1 MSSDW
6 SRLARQPPLL
16 RVLIFLVIIVT
27 IWFPLALPLYWV
39 SAQGKLLGGDL
50 LPTFLLYLVFL
61 VGLPLWQRRVHQT
74 LHPWQVLGF
83 TGGRRLTQG
92 LILGISLGGTSFGL
106 LVGIQLALGWAA
118 LNPQSLKIPFL
129 VITALGGVLTALA
142 VGWSEELLF
151 RGWLL
156 WELEQG
162 SSRGLALVLNSLL
175 FALVHFIKPLA
186 ILLSL
191 LPQFFG
197 LWLLGMALVWAR
209 RLALPPIPRQTSLGV
224 AVGLHGSLVWSYY
237 LVDVADLLKF
247 TGRVP
252 VWVTGVGEN
261 PLAGLLGMTL
271 LGLLGMLL
279 YRWSHLPEGMAHPD

>member
-16 RVLIFLVIIVT
+16 RVLIFLTIIIVV
-27 IWFPLALPLYWV
+27 WLPLALPLYWA
-39 SAQGKLLGGDL
+39 SDQDRLPGGDL
-50 LPTFLLYLVFL
+50 IPTALLYLVFL
-61 VGLPLWQRRVHQT
+61 VGLPLWQQRVHQIPHT
-74 LHPWQVLGF
+74 WEVLGF
-83 TGGRRLTQG
+83 TGGRRLAQG
-92 LILGISLGGTSFGL
+92 LIMGIGLGGVSFCL
-106 LVGIQLALGWAA
+106 LVAIQLALGWAA
-118 LNPQSLKIPFL
+118 LNPQSLHISFL
-129 VITALGGVLTALA
+129 VTTALGGVLTALA

-162 SSRGLALVLNSLL
+162 SSQPLALVLNSLI

-186 ILLSL
+186 TMLSL

-224 AVGLHGSLVWSYY
+224 SVGLHGSLVWGYY
-237 LVDVADLLKF
+237 LVDVADLLQV

-252 VWVTGVGEN
+252 VWVTGVGQN
-261 PLAGLLGMTL
+261 PLAGLLGIIL
-271 LGLLGMLL
+271 LGLLAMLL
-279 YRWSHLPEGMAHPD
+279 YRWSHPSAGMVHPG

>member
-1 MSSDW
+1 MTSNW

-16 RVLIFLVIIVT
+16 RVLIFLT
-27 IWFPLALPLYWV
+27 ITIAVWLPLALPLYWV
-39 SAQGKLLGGDL
+39 SAQGKLPGGDL
-50 LPTFLLYLVFL
+50 IPTALLYLVFL
-61 VGLPLWQRRVHQT
+61 LELPLWQRRVHQT
-74 LHPWQVLGF
+74 SHSWQVLGF

-92 LILGISLGGTSFGL
+92 LILGIGLGGLSFGL
-106 LVGIQLALGWAA
+106 LVAIQLALGWAA

-129 VITALGGVLTALA
+129 ATTALGGALTALA

-162 SSRGLALVLNSLL
+162 SSQGLALVLNSLL

-186 ILLSL
+186 TLLSL

-209 RLALPPIPRQTSLGV
+209 HLALPPVPCQTSLGV
-224 AVGLHGSLVWSYY
+224 AVGLHGSLVWGYY
-237 LVDVADLLKF
+237 LVDVADLLQV

-252 VWVTGVGEN
+252 VWVTGVGQN
-261 PLAGLLGMTL
+261 PLAGLLGIAL
-271 LGLLGMLL
+271 LGLLAMLL
-279 YRWSHLPEGMAHPD
+279 YRWSHSSAKIVHPG